1 MTELIEKGTWV
12 EIHNVVLQA
21 NERAPQIPDDTQLV
35 PLEMRVKGFLV
46 APASIDE
53 DAEIETPS
61 GRRLRGKLS
70 EVNPPY
76 THSFG
81 FPIPEL
87 STIGKSVRALLRE
100 KGHRR

>member
-1 MTELIEKGTWV
+1 MTTQIEKGAWV

-21 NERAPQIPDDTQLV
+21 TERAPQVPEDTRQV
-35 PLEMRVKGFLV
+35 SLEMRVKGYLV
-46 APASIDE
+46 APASIGE

-61 GRRLRGKLS
+61 GRRLHGKLS

-81 FPIPEL
+81 YPIPEL
-87 STIGKSVRALLRE
+87 LTIGKSGRALLRD
-100 KGHRR
+100 KGYMR

>member
-1 MTELIEKGTWV
+1 MTTQIEKGTWV

-21 NERAPQIPDDTQLV
+21 NERAPQVPEDTRQV

-46 APASIDE
+46 APASIGE
-53 DAEIETPS
+53 NTEIETPS
-61 GRRLRGKLS
+61 GRRLCGKLS

-81 FPIPEL
+81 SPIPEL
-87 STIGKSVRALLRE
+87 STIGKSVRALLRD
-100 KGHRR
+100 KGHTR